1 MSEQFVAAVDQGTT
15 STRCMIFNR
24 DGRVVAV
31 DQKEH
36 EQIFPRAG
44 WVEHN
49 AKEIWANTREVT
61 GGALARADLQASD
74 IAAVG
79 ITNQRET
86 ALVWD
91 KNTGEPVYNAIV
103 WQDTRTDAI
112 AKRLGDLGGGAERYK
127 DKVGLPLATYF
138 SGPKVVWIL
147 ENVEGARE
155 KAEAGDLVFG
165 NMDTWLIWN
174 MTGGPEGGLHIT
186 DPTNASRTMLMDLDT
201 LSLGRGHRRGDGDP
215 AVDAAGDPV
224 QLGGVRQ
231 HPRARRA
238 RRRAGGGHPRRPAG
252 GHVRPGLPLGR
263 RGQEHLR
270 HRQLH
275 ADQHRHPEGAQQ
287 ERPADHGLLQ
297 DR

>member
-1 MSEQFVAAVDQGTT
+1 MSEQFVAAIDQGTT

-44 WVEHN
+44 WVEHD

-61 GGALARADLQASD
+61 AGALAKADLQASD

-201 LSLGRGHRRGDGDP
+201 LSWDEGIAEEMGIPLSMLPEIRSSSEVYGNIRERG
-215 AVDAAGDPV
+215 V
-224 QLGGVRQ
+224 LGGV
-231 HPRARRA
+231 PR
-238 RRRAGGGHPRRPAG
+238 GGHPRRPAG
-252 GHVRPGLPLGR
+252 GHVRPGVPR
-263 RGQEHLR
+263 RS
-270 HRQLH
+270 
-275 ADQHRHPEGAQQ
+275 A
-287 ERPADHGLLQ
+287 RPRTPTAPATSC
-297 DR
+297 